1 MRSRFALLAAVMGV
15 SLMAWGAGPP
25 MTKISVK
32 VTTMGGKPLESS
44 EVIVRFV
51 KGRSVVK
58 LGKKI
63 RTTWEVRT
71 NQEGMAKIPEIPQG
85 TIMIQV
91 NAKGYQTFG
100 QTYDIGETEKTIAVK
115 LNSPQEQYTA
125 H

>member
-1 MRSRFALLAAVMGV
+1 MRSRFTLFAALLASALVAWAAV
-15 SLMAWGAGPP
+15 P
-25 MTKISVK
+25 MTKISVH
-32 VTTMGGKPLESS
+32 VTTMGGKPLESA

-63 RTTWEVRT
+63 RTSWEVRT
-71 NQEGMAKIPEIPQG
+71 NQEGLAKVPEIPQG
-85 TIMIQV
+85 TILIQV

-100 QTYDIGETEKTIAVK
+100 ETFDVDEAEKTIAVK
-115 LNSPQEQYTA
+115 MNSPQEQYTA

>member
-1 MRSRFALLAAVMGV
+1 MRSRFTLFAAVLAGALV
-15 SLMAWGAGPP
+15 AWAAVP
-25 MTKISVK
+25 MTKISVH
-32 VTTMGGKPLESS
+32 VTTTGGKPLESA

-71 NQEGMAKIPEIPQG
+71 NQEGMAKVPEIPQG
-85 TIMIQV
+85 TILVQV

-100 QTYDIGETEKTIAVK
+100 QTFDVDEVEKTIAVK
-115 LNSPQEQYTA
+115 MNSPQEQYTA